1 MSDSAYAELHALSAF
16 SFRRSVA
23 SPQALVTTAHHLGY
37 GAIAITDEVSLAG
50 VVRAHEAAREV
61 GMSLIIGSECHW
73 QDESLPGPIDLVV
86 LVPDQKSYSALC
98 QLITQARQRAPKG
111 SYALLAGDFDQDWAN
126 LVVIWKPNPSMP
138 LDTLHRLAPW
148 LKSRFEDRLWLGAT
162 RTLSD
167 QDQAW
172 FETLQIISHSHGLKI
187 VACGDV
193 CMCCREDKPLMDVMT
208 ALTENTTVQNLG
220 LRSQVNAE
228 RHLRPLSTLEKLYP
242 KAWLDE
248 TMVIAEQCS
257 FSMDEL
263 SYCYPK
269 ELVPD
274 HLSAIDHLRALTQQG
289 LVIRYGSTIPDSV
302 RQLIEHE
309 LKLIE
314 EMGVESFFLTV
325 HDLVVFAKRQGIL
338 CQGRGS
344 AANSAVC
351 YCLGITEVDP
361 AQQSLLFERF
371 LSKERDEPPDIDVD
385 FEHERREEVLQYIY
399 QKYGRSRAAL
409 AATVITYRP
418 KSALKDAGR
427 ALGFEADTLNRLT
440 HSLAWWDTPKDW
452 PDRLK
457 ASGID
462 PKAPLTQWLLKLTQ
476 QLIGLP
482 RHLSQHVGGMVISDA
497 PLHHLVPIE
506 NAAMNDRTIIQ
517 WDKDD
522 LETLGLLKVDCLA
535 LGMLTVLRKTMHM
548 IDPNMRLSDI
558 PKEDPATYQMLC
570 SADAIGVFQVE
581 SRAQMAMLPRLQ
593 PRCFYD
599 LVIEIAIVR
608 PGPIQGEMVHPYL
621 QRRHHPDQVTYPSPQ
636 LANVLKRTLG
646 VPIFQEQVM
655 QIAMVAAGF
664 TPGQADQLRRA
675 MAAWK
680 RRGGLEP
687 FRDQL
692 IEGMQR
698 NGYTTE
704 FAERIYTQI
713 QGFGDY
719 GFPESHAASFA
730 LLTYFSAWLKCH
742 HPAAFACALLNSQP
756 MGFYAPAQIIHDAKR
771 HGIDIEPV
779 DVCQSTWDCFLI
791 SKKNATPAI
800 QLGFNQVKGLTHL
813 TAQRIVDARTQK
825 AFKDID
831 HLVNQACIPRH
842 ELRALVQSGA
852 LASLVADR
860 RQAHWQA
867 LAARPQGELLGQAR
881 IQEDP
886 ASLDKAPPTQAM
898 IEDYETLGYSL
909 DQHPIAFL
917 RAHIPYKL
925 QRSDALKNLP
935 NNLNTIEV
943 LGLVTHRQRPGTASG
958 VIFLSMEDEMGLINV
973 IVWPK
978 VAVRYRQA
986 VIQGQILRVRGKL
999 QRKDGSIHVIANSL
1013 ITEDQRL
1020 ALLVS

>member
-1 MSDSAYAELHALSAF
+1 MPNAAYAELHALSAF

-23 SPQALVTTAHHLGY
+23 SPQALVTTAHRLGY
-37 GAIAITDEVSLAG
+37 QAIAITDEVSLAG

-61 GMSLIIGSECHW
+61 GMPLIIGSECHW
-73 QDESLPGPIDLVV
+73 QDASLPGPIDLVT
-86 LVPDQKSYSALC
+86 LAPDQPSYSALC

-111 SYALLAGDFDQDWAN
+111 QYQLLASDFDQDWAQ
-126 LVVIWKPNPSMP
+126 LLVIWKPSPDLPIAVLDP
-138 LDTLHRLAPW
+138 LACW
-148 LKSRFEDRLWLGAT
+148 LKKRFAHRLWLGAT
-162 RTLSD
+162 RTLSNHD
-167 QDQAW
+167 QTW
-172 FETLQIISHSHGLKI
+172 FDTLQAISQRHDLKI
-187 VACGDV
+187 VACGDI
-193 CMCCREDKPLMDVMT
+193 CMCQREDKPLMDVIT
-208 ALTENTTVQNLG
+208 ALTEQTTVQNLG
-220 LRSQVNAE
+220 LRSQANAE
-228 RHLRPLSTLEKLYP
+228 RHLRPTTTLKKLYP

-248 TMVIAEQCS
+248 TITIAKQCS
-257 FSMDEL
+257 FSMDKL
-263 SYCYPK
+263 SYVYPK

-274 HLSAIDHLRALTQQG
+274 HLSAIEHLSELTQQG
-289 LVIRYGSTIPDSV
+289 LRMRYGQAIPDSV
-302 RQLIEHE
+302 TALVEHE

-314 EMGVESFFLTV
+314 EMGVEAFFLTV
-325 HDLVVFAKRQGIL
+325 HDLVSFAKSQDIL

-371 LSKERDEPPDIDVD
+371 LSKERNEPPDIDVD

-399 QKYGRSRAAL
+399 QKYGRARAAL

-418 KSALKDAGR
+418 KSALKDVGR
-427 ALGFEADTLNRLT
+427 ALGFDADTLNHLT
-440 HSLAWWDTPKDW
+440 HSLAWWDKPEDW

-457 ASGID
+457 ACGMNPND
-462 PKAPLTQWLLKLTQ
+462 QLTQWLLKLTQ
-476 QLIGLP
+476 QIIGLP
-482 RHLSQHVGGMVISDA
+482 RHLSQHVGGMVISDQ

-506 NAAMNDRTIIQ
+506 NAAMADRTIIQ

-535 LGMLTVLRKTMHM
+535 LGMLTVLRKAMHFL
-548 IDPNMRLSDI
+548 DPNMRLSDI
-558 PKEDPATYQMLC
+558 PKEDPTTYQMLC
-570 SADAIGVFQVE
+570 RADAIGVFQVE
-581 SRAQMAMLPRLQ
+581 SRAQMAMLPRLK

-621 QRRHHPDQVTYPSPQ
+621 QRRNRPDQATYPSPK
-636 LANVLKRTLG
+636 LADVLKRTLG

-692 IEGMQR
+692 IEGMR
-698 NGYTTE
+698 KNGYTND

-771 HGIDIEPV
+771 HDVDMKSVDIQLS
-779 DVCQSTWDCFLI
+779 DWDCFLLPGT
-791 SKKNATPAI
+791 SPSSI
-800 QLGFNQVKGLTHL
+800 QLGFNQVKGLSQA
-813 TAQRIVDARTQK
+813 TASRIVEARLQAPFRHIDDA
-825 AFKDID
+825 
-831 HLVNQACIPRH
+831 VNRALIPRH
-842 ELRALVQSGA
+842 ELRALTQAGA
-852 LASLVADR
+852 FTSLVPNR

-867 LAARPQGELLGQAR
+867 MAARPQGDLLAKAH
-881 IQEDP
+881 IEEPP
-886 ASLDKAPPTQAM
+886 ASLEDTPM
-898 IEDYETLGYSL
+898 IQTIIESYDTLGYSL

-917 RAHIPYKL
+917 RTHMANDIK
-925 QRSDALKNLP
+925 RSDELRDLP
-935 NNLNTIEV
+935 LNVGIIEV
-943 LGLVTHRQRPGTASG
+943 IGLVTHRQRPGTASG
-958 VIFLSMEDEMGLINV
+958 VIFLSIEDEMGLINV

-986 VIQGQILRVRGKL
+986 VLQGQILRIKGQL
-999 QRKDGSIHVIANSL
+999 QRKDGSIHIIAKSLVI
-1013 ITEDQRL
+1013 EDQRL
-1020 ALLVS
+1020 ASLAS